1 MAGESERTKEPESQR
16 ARDERAREGERG
28 RASERASERERE
40 RERERAIT
48 FKCSWPIASLS
59 LIDFLSHARAHSL
72 SLLISCF
79 LSVCLSPSQFAVLP
93 MHIHIQV

>member
-40 RERERAIT
+40 RERESNYIQVLMAD
-48 FKCSWPIASLS
+48 S
-59 LIDFLSHARAHSL
+59 LIKSH
-72 SLLISCF
+72 
-79 LSVCLSPSQFAVLP
+79 
-93 MHIHIQV
+93 